1 MKPENMQTIQQA
13 FTQQSTQFESSNMNF
28 TNKDYLAYT
37 VSRIMPCTTDHVLE
51 VAAGTC
57 ACGRA
62 LAPLVGTVTCLDM
75 TPAMLEVG
83 RQEARKQDLDNI
95 SFVQGCAEELPFLDH
110 SFDMVL
116 SRLAFHHFAEVTQP
130 FREMVRVLKP
140 GGKLVLIDMEAAAE
154 DLRITEDAIETLRD
168 PSHVRNLS
176 KAEIDGLFAENGLA
190 VTLCESTPIPV
201 SLTAWMELTRTPE
214 QVRQEIVGRMRTELD
229 GGPQTGFAPYQTKD
243 GIFFRQRWLLTVGV
257 KSDGEN

>member
-1 MKPENMQTIQQA
+1 M
-13 FTQQSTQFESSNMNF
+13 
-28 TNKDYLAYT
+28 
-37 VSRIMPCTTDHVLE
+37 
-51 VAAGTC
+51 
-57 ACGRA
+57 
-62 LAPLVGTVTCLDM
+62 TCLDM

-83 RQEARKQDLDNI
+83 RQEARKQNLDNI
-95 SFVQGCAEELPFLDH
+95 SFVQGCAEELSFLDH

-140 GGKLVLIDMEAAAE
+140 GGKLVLIDMEAAAAE
-154 DLRITEDAIETLRD
+154 DLRITEDAIETLQD

-176 KAEIDGLFAENGLA
+176 KAEIVGLFTENGLA

-201 SLTAWMELTRTPE
+201 SLTAWMELTKTLE
-214 QVRQEIVGRMRTELD
+214 QVQQEIIDRMRTELD
-229 GGPQTGFAPYQTKD
+229 GGPQTGFAPYQTMD
-243 GIFFRQRWLLTVGV
+243 VIFFRQRWLLTVGV

>member
-1 MKPENMQTIQQA
+1 
-13 FTQQSTQFESSNMNF
+13 
-28 TNKDYLAYT
+28 
-37 VSRIMPCTTDHVLE
+37 
-51 VAAGTC
+51 
-57 ACGRA
+57 
-62 LAPLVGTVTCLDM
+62 
-75 TPAMLEVG
+75 MLEVG

-168 PSHVRNLS
+168 SSHVRNLS
-176 KAEIDGLFAENGLA
+176 KAEIVGLFTENGLA

-201 SLTAWMELTRTPE
+201 SLTAWMELTKTPE

-243 GIFFRQRWLLTVGV
+243 GIFFRQRWLLTVGE
-257 KSDGEN
+257 KSNGEH